1 MPTPTAEYVAK
12 MRELGRKRRN
22 RFLTDVE
29 AGAMDDVIALLR
41 ADAATKRDT
50 LDVLKQLKELAEVR
64 RGER

>member
-1 MPTPTAEYVAK
+1 

-50 LDVLKQLKELAEVR
+50 LEVLDKMKELAEIR
-64 RGER
+64 QGER